1 MQVEAIYEHGRIE
14 FAQPMQLKH
23 DRVRVIVDVPD
34 EEIVSDTESYNLP
47 PEVFE
52 RAEKMR
58 SRLDAVRHAPR
69 PSDDQLPPVS
79 AKTLERIEAFALRE
93 DR

>member
-1 MQVEAIYEHGRIE
+1 MN
-14 FAQPMQLKH
+14 
-23 DRVRVIVDVPD
+23 VPD
-34 EEIVSDTESYNLP
+34 EEIGDPAESYNLP

-58 SRLDAVRHAPR
+58 SRLDAVRNAPL
-69 PSDDQLPPVS
+69 PPDDQLPPVS